1 LPENLQGW
9 MRERRARDSGA
20 GVSVEKPAPS
30 TVPRPA
36 PLAEPEPA
44 RSDEP
49 HRPLRSFEQN
59 GMTILSN
66 RVVERP
72 SPVPAPALAA
82 VRVAPPP
89 PVRSRPPGETEVDPP
104 EITETRSLRAL
115 DAARV
120 TRPTER
126 ESYTWPLI
134 AVFTGGLG
142 LAALWLRRRNDS

>member
-9 MRERRARDSGA
+9 MRERRAHDAAG
-20 GVSVEKPAPS
+20 GVSVEKPVPS
-30 TVPRPA
+30 AVPRPA

-59 GMTILSN
+59 GMTVLSN
-66 RVVERP
+66 RGTERP
-72 SPVPAPALAA
+72 SPAPGPVLAA
-82 VRVAPPP
+82 VRVAPTPP
-89 PVRSRPPGETEVDPP
+89 GRSRPPGETEVDPP

-120 TRPTER
+120 SRPTER

-134 AVFTGGLG
+134 AVATGGLG